1 MKVFLAFCFF
11 FGSIFF
17 VAALV
22 PLCFLLAPAEYIL
35 YKRVAEVSAGTVR
48 IPERIF
54 PDLPVKS
61 RYGYPGIQA
70 ALLAK
75 DANTIS
81 YVMVLLDVEQAKTIL
96 KDYAE
101 QNLKAIPQCFVF

>member
-17 VAALV
+17 VTVLV

-35 YKRVAEVSAGTVR
+35 YKRVAEISAGTFR

-61 RYGYPGIQA
+61 RYRYPGIQA
-70 ALLAK
+70 ALMAK
-75 DANTIS
+75 DTNTIA
-81 YVMVLLDVEQAKTIL
+81 YVMVLLDIEQAKPIF
-96 KDYAE
+96 KAYAE
-101 QNLKAIPQCFVF
+101 QNLKTIPQCFVF